1 MSKAPKHSSH
11 SWTVSGKPS
20 VAWNVPTPGRST
32 SWSVSKNPAPHPEP
46 ESPSE
51 AGSPTNIQHPKSN
64 IHSCIM
70 HLKENQTMSKGMD
83 RKKETK
89 KPKKKKP

>member
-1 MSKAPKHSSH
+1 
-11 SWTVSGKPS
+11 
-20 VAWNVPTPGRST
+20 
-32 SWSVSKNPAPHPEP
+32 
-46 ESPSE
+46 
-51 AGSPTNIQHPKSN
+51 
-64 IHSCIM
+64 M